1 MATGVIEDFYELLRQ
16 KMDKWPIRT
25 PKSKDIMKILRE
37 LFTEEEAEILSYFK
51 APFMDLA
58 TPIEIAQR
66 SGKPAEN
73 AIEILNSLAQR
84 GLMFKIGK
92 SRKRAKFT
100 IWPTVIGIFEFVF
113 SNAKIY
119 SDEKLKRLARLFD
132 NYLNRYIIPT
142 AQTSNYPFSRVVPS
156 KTSEKVIEIN
166 KDLGIVSQKICAF
179 EEVEDL
185 INQCTTI
192 ATMPCSCRVKA
203 IQLGYTPKTLI
214 DVCMTF
220 DISAEFFIEN
230 GMAKRLSKEEALDL
244 LVKCERNGLVH
255 CTLNAQ
261 KPNFICNCDKEFCG
275 MLKPLSKF
283 HRFDSPV
290 FDNFRSNFLLK
301 IDESI
306 ECNECYRC
314 VDLCPTH
321 AIYPSIEDGG
331 KFNLELNRDLCI
343 GCGICSSNCSAKRLF
358 LEKVEN
364 KIPVETM
371 REAYRK
377 YAKERFK
384 NKLK

>member
-1 MATGVIEDFYELLRQ
+1 MTEAVTEDFYELLRQ
-16 KMDKWPIRT
+16 KMDKWPTRT
-25 PKSKDIMKILRE
+25 PKSNDIMKILKE

-51 APFMDLA
+51 APYMDLA
-58 TPIEIAQR
+58 SPLEIAQR
-66 SGKPAEN
+66 SGKPDEKV
-73 AIEILNSLAQR
+73 IDILNSLAQR
-84 GLMFKIGK
+84 GLMFKLGK
-92 SRKRAKFT
+92 SRKRAKFS

-119 SDEKLKRLARLFD
+119 SDEKIKRLARLFD

-142 AQTSNYPFSRVVPS
+142 AYTSNYPFSRVVPS

-166 KDLGIVSQKICAF
+166 EDLGIVSQKICAF
-179 EEVEDL
+179 EEVEEL
-185 INQCTTI
+185 INQCTAI

-203 IQLGYTPKTLI
+203 KYLGYTPKTLI

-220 DISAEFFIEN
+220 DMAAEFFIEN
-230 GMAKRLSKEEALDL
+230 GMGKKLSKEEALDL
-244 LVKCERNGLVH
+244 LIKCEKNGLVH

-261 KPNFICNCDKEFCG
+261 KPDFICNCDKEFCG

-283 HRFDSPV
+283 HRFGSPV
-290 FDNFRSNFLLK
+290 LANFRSNFLPK
-301 IDESI
+301 IDETK

-321 AIYPSIEDGG
+321 AIFPSIEEGG
-331 KFNLELNRDLCI
+331 KFNIELNTDLCI
-343 GCGICSSNCSAKRLF
+343 GCGVCSSNCSAKRLI

-364 KIPVETM
+364 KIPVVSM
-371 REAYRK
+371 PDAYRK